1 MPMTPKSFWPA
12 LAGFLG
18 AFLSTHLQY
27 LQGDANQDP
36 ALSFTYTAVV
46 ARGEG
51 NTIDAARKRWQDQ
64 KKRGDAAMSAAGSK
78 WLEEHKHE

>member
-12 LAGFLG
+12 LAGFL
-18 AFLSTHLQY
+18 
-27 LQGDANQDP
+27 